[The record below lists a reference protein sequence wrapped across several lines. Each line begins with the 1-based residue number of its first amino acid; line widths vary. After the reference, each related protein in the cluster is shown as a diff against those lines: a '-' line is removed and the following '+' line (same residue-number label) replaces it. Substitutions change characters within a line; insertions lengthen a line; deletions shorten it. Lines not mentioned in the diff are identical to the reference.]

1 MSIKDSRNF
10 PELRRSKIVLRA
22 FAPNRPVVF
31 QFASTQ
37 MLNRSRDVTEY
48 GSGPPEARMRVS
60 LPEQKRE
67 AGAEALIQDLIQ
79 DMVALGGRK
88 PYPLF
93 IFSSVRAA
101 NRAARAVNFYSQK
114 QKKGRRESTSPRA
127 TRSHDQPGRCRPLAC
142 SPSARSVRLLLPQ
155 GRHRA

>member
-60 LPEQKRE
+60 LPEQKE
-67 AGAEALIQDLIQ
+67 
-79 DMVALGGRK
+79 K
-88 PYPLF
+88 P
-93 IFSSVRAA
+93 
-101 NRAARAVNFYSQK
+101 AR
-114 QKKGRRESTSPRA
+114 
-127 TRSHDQPGRCRPLAC
+127 
-142 SPSARSVRLLLPQ
+142 RL
-155 GRHRA
+155 